1 MPARPTSLSA
11 SASSDA
17 THGAS
22 LPGALP
28 GTGTST
34 APGANSPANWGC
46 CRLVRYIAPGR
57 PPPAVRAETPRAR
70 GRYAPRRLFPPP
82 SAEGAAT
89 PPAPDAVSLRR
100 PGFEQADEV
109 LCLRPQ
115 PRALLQPPLQTPGAT
130 EPASAQDVSALA
142 RGIQRAGARRV
153 RCAHHAVPSSAA

>member
-22 LPGALP
+22 LSGALP
-28 GTGTST
+28 GTGTRT
-34 APGANSPANWGC
+34 
-46 CRLVRYIAPGR
+46 APGR
-57 PPPAVRAETPRAR
+57 PPPAVRAEPPRAR
-70 GRYAPRRLFPPP
+70 GRYAPCRLFPPP

-109 LCLRPQ
+109 LGP
-115 PRALLQPPLQTPGAT
+115 T
-130 EPASAQDVSALA
+130 EPASAQDVSVPA
-142 RGIQRAGARRV
+142 RGIQRAGARR
-153 RCAHHAVPSSAA
+153 